1 MDEFTSFNNELDV
14 EAVVYIYWGFGK
26 TLTEGYETGKLSLK
40 REEMHLM
47 ESTVPGEVI
56 LNFSRMG
63 ANPYDAFEMS
73 KAQLDGSRQ
82 VYELFQYFR
91 EKFQHLKMPK

>member
-1 MDEFTSFNNELDV
+1 
-14 EAVVYIYWGFGK
+14 
-26 TLTEGYETGKLSLK
+26 
-40 REEMHLM
+40 MHLM

-91 EKFQHLKMPK
+91 EKIPAFKMPK

>member
-1 MDEFTSFNNELDV
+1 MDEFTSFNNELGV
-14 EAVVYIYWGFGK
+14 GSKMFLHLWGFGK

-56 LNFSRMG
+56 LNFPEWVRIHM
-63 ANPYDAFEMS
+63 M
-73 KAQLDGSRQ
+73 L
-82 VYELFQYFR
+82 
-91 EKFQHLKMPK
+91 LK

>member
-1 MDEFTSFNNELDV
+1 MGIWQNFD
-14 EAVVYIYWGFGK
+14 
-26 TLTEGYETGKLSLK
+26 EGYETGKLSLK

-73 KAQLDGSRQ
+73 KAQLDGSGKYMSCFNIFER
-82 VYELFQYFR
+82 
-91 EKFQHLKMPK
+91 KFQHLKAKIVQMGMWESRKRTCQGKICID